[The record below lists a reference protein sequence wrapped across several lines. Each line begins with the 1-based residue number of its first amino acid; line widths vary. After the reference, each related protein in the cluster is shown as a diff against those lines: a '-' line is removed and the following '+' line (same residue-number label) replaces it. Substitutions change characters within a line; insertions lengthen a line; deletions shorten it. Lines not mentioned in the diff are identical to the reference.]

1 MAKNQSNRMF
11 PCPECCKPWIKLL
24 VLVMTRGELG
34 MLMVSS
40 SWTKASTG
48 IPESMNAAKIGV
60 PKAFQVSM
68 ERSMCGL
75 RGRGCQVLWLLV
87 L

>member
-1 MAKNQSNRMF
+1 
-11 PCPECCKPWIKLL
+11 
-24 VLVMTRGELG
+24 
-34 MLMVSS
+34 MLMVSL

-48 IPESMNAAKIGV
+48 IPESMNASKIGV
-60 PKAFQVSM
+60 LKAFQVNM

-75 RGRGCQVLWLLV
+75 FGRGWQVLWLLV